1 MTGTGSGLGRYLHE
15 SIPGSVALRRQ
26 DNLQAISK
34 GKVFDAIFH
43 CAFRRCQDVH
53 NSDLAQVM
61 EDNCFLTEQLLQVPH
76 KKFIYLSS
84 NTVYPIDKNFN
95 CTEDASIPIEK
106 ISTFPA
112 VLKMI
117 NEELIRSRSQDYLI
131 LRATSLLGHSMKTNT
146 LTRIL
151 FENYPKVSLTADSRL
166 YCILYEDVK
175 FVLMQALKKNIT
187 GVFNLAA
194 SKSVELSE
202 VASLFGKKVIFG
214 NYHYEP
220 GKIDNRKLIKQF
232 PELDKT
238 SWQNIEMFYRNETRK
253 VG

>member
-1 MTGTGSGLGRYLHE
+1 MHE
-15 SIPGSVALRRQ
+15 SLPGSIALRRQ
-26 DNLQAISK
+26 DNLHTISK
-34 GKVFDAIFH
+34 GKHFDAIFH

-61 EDNCFLTEQLLQVPH
+61 EDNCFLTERLLKIPH

-84 NTVYPIDKNFN
+84 NTVYPVDKNFN
-95 CTEDASIPIEK
+95 CTEEASIPIEK
-106 ISTFPA
+106 IATFPA
-112 VLKMI
+112 VLKMV
-117 NEELIRSRSQDYLI
+117 NEELIRSRSQNYLI
-131 LRATSLLGHSMKTNT
+131 LRATSLLGHSMKPNT

-151 FENYPKVSLTADSRL
+151 FENYPKVSLTPDSRL

-175 FVLMQALKKNIT
+175 YVLLQALKKDIT

-194 SKSVELSE
+194 SNSVKLTEI
-202 VASLFGKKVIFG
+202 ASTFGKKVIFG
-214 NYHYEP
+214 NYHYVP
-220 GKIDNRKLIKQF
+220 GNIDNKKLIAQF

-238 SWQNIEMFYRNETRK
+238 SWQNIEIFYKKETTK